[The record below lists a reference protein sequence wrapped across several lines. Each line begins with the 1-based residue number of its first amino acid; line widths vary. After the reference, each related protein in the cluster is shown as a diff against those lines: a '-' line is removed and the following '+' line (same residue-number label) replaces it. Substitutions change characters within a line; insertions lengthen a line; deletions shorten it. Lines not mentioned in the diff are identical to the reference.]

1 MRRVLSYACALLAN
15 PRRLLGGDLPAANS
29 PGRSPGIGALRE
41 QPLGHEVLLGVAS
54 VLAGT
59 FTIALE
65 LPLEGGHDSVEGEA
79 RRGGHELADARPQH
93 LISLCPQDVDS
104 HGSPPPRAIGR
115 GRSARD
121 TWPRPPRGRR
131 R

>member
-1 MRRVLSYACALLAN
+1 MRRVLSYGCALLAN

-65 LPLEGGHDSVEGEA
+65 LPLEGGHDPVEGEA
-79 RRGGHELADARPQH
+79 GRGGHASPRLRRG
-93 LISLCPQDVDS
+93 
-104 HGSPPPRAIGR
+104 HGRPRAA
-115 GRSARD
+115 ARALS
-121 TWPRPPRGRR
+121 
-131 R
+131 